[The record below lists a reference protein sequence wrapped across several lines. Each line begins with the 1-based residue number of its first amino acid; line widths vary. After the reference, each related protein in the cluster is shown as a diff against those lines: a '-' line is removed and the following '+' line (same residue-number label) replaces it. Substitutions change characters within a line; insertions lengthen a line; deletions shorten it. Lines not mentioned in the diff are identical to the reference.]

1 MEDRSNAGPP
11 SKRQRTVTVA
21 NDTLGS
27 SRVNSTASRPQN
39 EGGVLA
45 AVNKLT
51 KLVEYIP
58 NWKRCWK
65 SCTIN

>member
-21 NDTLGS
+21 NDTLG

-65 SCTIN
+65 SCTIS